1 MPKRQHGFAIPVRSR
16 STSKAGASTPADGAL
31 TTSALPRLVDNYLLT
46 GDINRQSEATLA
58 ARRDLLGRFIWFL
71 RDHRGHAACARTRSA
86 TSCTTSRTATRS
98 QAADAPVHRD
108 DQIRP
113 FTDEQI
119 KALLLAAKRL
129 QHPKRNEALLLLMCD
144 TGLRASEV
152 CGLTVGDLDLDKA
165 TSGL

>member
-1 MPKRQHGFAIPVRSR
+1 
-16 STSKAGASTPADGAL
+16 
-31 TTSALPRLVDNYLLT
+31 
-46 GDINRQSEATLA
+46 
-58 ARRDLLGRFIWFL
+58 
-71 RDHRGHAACARTRSA
+71 
-86 TSCTTSRTATRS
+86 
-98 QAADAPVHRD
+98 VHRD

-113 FTDEQI
+113 LTDEQI

>member
-1 MPKRQHGFAIPVRSR
+1 
-16 STSKAGASTPADGAL
+16 
-31 TTSALPRLVDNYLLT
+31 
-46 GDINRQSEATLA
+46 
-58 ARRDLLGRFIWFL
+58 
-71 RDHRGHAACARTRSA
+71 
-86 TSCTTSRTATRS
+86 
-98 QAADAPVHRD
+98 VHRD

-119 KALLLAAKRL
+119 KALLAAKRL